1 MIAPDSLTEPPWPP
15 DAPVEPS
22 MHRGWLWLGE
32 DGFRYAAFLR
42 PKRPE
47 GARFYR
53 YQDLTHLSC
62 SPRGLWVGTREE
74 AMMLRR
80 SHFASTEAPE
90 QLLGWLTRRIG
101 SAPDGARQLDRML
114 ELERRSDAA
123 APRWA
128 TSTLIFICILVMVL
142 QLLDPFVGEIGSF
155 APELVAR
162 GEWWRV
168 LSSNVLHS
176 VNLFP
181 FHIVSNLVLIFC
193 FGMLVERPLGTAR
206 TVVILGVSGLAA
218 MAASSWAGYEEV
230 IGASGLAAGL
240 VGAVLCL
247 ELRFSQWLPVNWR
260 LPRRLFVGVLIFQAA
275 IDWMLPQV
283 AMAAHLGGFVA
294 GYCAT
299 LYLAES
305 GLRQLPVEGP
315 VRFLATLTIAGFA
328 LSLLAPLPL
337 LLREGAAME
346 RHAEVLLESWGQ
358 PTTRY
363 NDHAWRIV
371 TETRPSPRQLELA
384 LALAERAVFETDRSN
399 PDVLDTLAEV
409 FFVAGYPQ
417 VAVEVIDE
425 ALRIA
430 GEDRYFQE
438 QRLRFLG
445 ERPADDRPA
454 PPRAPWIYR
463 QPERSPD
470 TDPRGENWG
479 SGLEI

>member
-1 MIAPDSLTEPPWPP
+1 
-15 DAPVEPS
+15 

-32 DGFRYAAFLR
+32 DGFRYAPFMR

-47 GARFYR
+47 GARFHRYR
-53 YQDLTHLSC
+53 DVTHLSC
-62 SPRGLWVGTREE
+62 SSRGLGIGTREE

-80 SHFASTEAPE
+80 SHFGSADAPE
-90 QLLGWLTRRIG
+90 QLLGWLMRRIG
-101 SAPDGARQLDRML
+101 SEPGGAQQLDRML
-114 ELERRSDAA
+114 ELERRSSAA
-123 APRWA
+123 SSRWA
-128 TSTLIFICILVMVL
+128 TSTLMFICILVMVL
-142 QLLDPFVGEIGSF
+142 QLLDPFVGEIGAF
-155 APELVAR
+155 VPELVAR

-168 LSSNVLHS
+168 FSSNVLHS
-176 VNLFP
+176 VTLFP
-181 FHIVSNLVLIFC
+181 FHVVSNLVLIFC
-193 FGMLVERPLGTAR
+193 FGMLVERSLGSAR
-206 TVVILGVSGLAA
+206 TVAILGVSGLAA

-283 AMAAHLGGFVA
+283 AMAAHLGGFIA
-294 GYCAT
+294 GYCIT
-299 LYLAES
+299 VYLAES

-315 VRFLATLTIAGFA
+315 VRLLTTLTLAGFA
-328 LSLLAPLPL
+328 MALLAPLPL

-346 RHAEVLLESWGQ
+346 RHAEVLLESWSQ

-371 TETRPSPRQLELA
+371 TEMRPSPRQLELA

-445 ERPADDRPA
+445 ERAANDRPA

-463 QPERSPD
+463 QREGSPGFD
-470 TDPRGENWG
+470 SRGGDWG